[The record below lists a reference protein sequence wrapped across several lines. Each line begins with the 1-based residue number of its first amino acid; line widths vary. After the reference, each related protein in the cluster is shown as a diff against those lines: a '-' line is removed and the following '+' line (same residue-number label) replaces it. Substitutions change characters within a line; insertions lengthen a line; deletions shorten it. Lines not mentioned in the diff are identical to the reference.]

1 MDEARVIQNSDE
13 GWNTGTTN
21 EVVARHDWNGQDT
34 LAVTIVT
41 ATAEATAV
49 DALDLPPL
57 TDVVNPDALG
67 RLFHSPVVA
76 SMSEAATDRETQMSE
91 AATDRET
98 QSPSHGRVRFRYASC
113 DVTVWADGTVIVTPA
128 A

>member
-1 MDEARVIQNSDE
+1 MDETRVIQGSDE
-13 GWNTGTTN
+13 GWNTGTTD

-34 LAVTIVT
+34 LAVTVVT

-57 TDVVNPDALG
+57 TDAVNPDALG
-67 RLFHSPVVA
+67 RLFNSPAVA
-76 SMSEAATDRETQMSE
+76 STSE

-98 QSPSHGRVRFRYASC
+98 QSPSRGRVRFRYASC

>member
-1 MDEARVIQNSDE
+1 MDEARVIQGSDE
-13 GWNTGTTN
+13 GWNTGTTD

-34 LAVTIVT
+34 LAVTVVT
-41 ATAEATAV
+41 ATAEAIAV

-67 RLFHSPVVA
+67 RLFHSPAVA
-76 SMSEAATDRETQMSE
+76 SMSEAATTSE
-91 AATDRET
+91 AATSRET
-98 QSPSHGRVRFRYASC
+98 QSPSRGRVRFRYASC
-113 DVTVWADGTVIVTPA
+113 DVTIWADGTVIVTPA